1 MNKGLIIFT
10 VLEFLAL
17 VLFLGIADASV
28 ATDIL
33 NKGMLTGA
41 LGVLIV
47 GLFLEHIVAFND
59 FHKRSLFSI
68 GHTPSLVDPYG
79 LRKVP
84 LFKLFLASVSESA
97 VWAVWLL
104 IAAVN
109 PIVAFIVLTAGI
121 FLQHNAEINI
131 FIGRPTF
138 EKFFSS
144 RTLGFTLIESVSG
157 AVWLAFVRASQPVV
171 GPIVLAVGLLIE
183 HMRQGKALAKADA
196 NRP

>member
-17 VLFLGIADASV
+17 VLFLGLADAS
-28 ATDIL
+28 
-33 NKGMLTGA
+33 MMTGA

-47 GLFLEHIVAFND
+47 GLFAEHIVAFND
-59 FHKRSLFSI
+59 FHKRSLFKL
-68 GHTPSLVDPYG
+68 TDMPLV
-79 LRKVP
+79 
-84 LFKLFLASVSESA
+84 KLFLASVSESA
-97 VWAVWLL
+97 VWALWLM
-104 IAAVN
+104 IAASN
-109 PIVAFIVLTAGI
+109 PIVAFVVLSAGI
-121 FLQHNAEINI
+121 FLQHNVEINI

-144 RTLGFTLIESVSG
+144 RTLGFTLIESISG

-171 GPIVLAVGLLIE
+171 GPIVLAVGLLVE

-196 NRP
+196 NTP